1 MNKDSKTISNSLR
14 PQIEK
19 VKSYIRDAKRPFDGE
34 GYIFKQAVKELR
46 NEGLKIIRQK
56 EQCNYI
62 LQTN

>member
-1 MNKDSKTISNSLR
+1 MNKDAKTISNSLR

-19 VKSYIRDAKRPFDGE
+19 VKSYIRDAKRPFDGD

-46 NEGLKIIRQK
+46 NEGLNIIRQK

-62 LQTN
+62 LQNN